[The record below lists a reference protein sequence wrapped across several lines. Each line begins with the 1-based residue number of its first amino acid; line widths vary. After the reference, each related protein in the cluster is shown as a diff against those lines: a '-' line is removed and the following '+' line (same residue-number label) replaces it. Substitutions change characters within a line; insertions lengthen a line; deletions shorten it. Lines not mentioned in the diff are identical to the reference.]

1 MAAMNKQEGPVIEAC
16 SLSAAYDGQAAN
28 GSGMV
33 LREIAFAIQAGERVA
48 LVGANGAGKT
58 SLLLTM
64 VGILPIASGSLEMG
78 GVELGAG
85 PQDKRKLQELRSRVS
100 LVFQDPEDQLFM
112 PSIYED
118 LAFGPRNMGLSETE
132 VRDRVDEVLDRLGI
146 SFLRDRSP
154 LRLSGGEKR
163 LAAIAASLTMNPSIL
178 LFDEPTAFLDPKAR
192 RKLMGILQSL
202 PHTQLIATHDLDFAA
217 SLCPRVILLQ
227 EGAVFAQG
235 PAEELLRNG
244 ALMDQCGLEAVE
256 LA

>member
-1 MAAMNKQEGPVIEAC
+1 MADMNKQDDPAIEAR
-16 SLSAAYDGQAAN
+16 SLSAAYNGQAAG

-58 SLLLTM
+58 SLLLAM
-64 VGILPIASGSLEMG
+64 VGILPIASGSLGMG

-100 LVFQDPEDQLFM
+100 LVFQDPDDQLFM

-118 LAFGPRNMGLSETE
+118 LAFGPRNMGLSEAE
-132 VRDRVDEVLDRLGI
+132 AQSRVDEVLGRLGI
-146 SFLRDRSP
+146 GFLRDRSP

-163 LAAIAASLTMNPSIL
+163 LAAIAASLTMNPAIL

-217 SLCPRVILLQ
+217 AICPRVILLQ

-235 PAEELLRNG
+235 PAEKLLRDG
-244 ALMDQCGLEAVE
+244 ELMDQCGLEAI
-256 LA
+256 